1 MLSHFSDL
9 SREDSQFIQRT
20 YQVLF
25 GALALMT
32 LLGIFSYTQ
41 LPPASAGP
49 LMLLDSIIW
58 IACGWFGLRNPI
70 KAVFPIFLI
79 ITGLCLGQIAH
90 LYRPDVFMTAAA
102 TTLAIFAE
110 PATMFFSVKKIS
122 LFYMPV

>member
-9 SREDSQFIQRT
+9 NREDSQFIQRT

-70 KAVFPIFLI
+70 KAVFPIF
-79 ITGLCLGQIAH
+79 
-90 LYRPDVFMTAAA
+90 
-102 TTLAIFAE
+102 
-110 PATMFFSVKKIS
+110 
-122 LFYMPV
+122 

>member
-9 SREDSQFIQRT
+9 NREDSQFIQRT

-41 LPPASAGP
+41 LPSASAGP

-70 KAVFPIFLI
+70 KAVFPIF
-79 ITGLCLGQIAH
+79 
-90 LYRPDVFMTAAA
+90 
-102 TTLAIFAE
+102 
-110 PATMFFSVKKIS
+110 
-122 LFYMPV
+122 